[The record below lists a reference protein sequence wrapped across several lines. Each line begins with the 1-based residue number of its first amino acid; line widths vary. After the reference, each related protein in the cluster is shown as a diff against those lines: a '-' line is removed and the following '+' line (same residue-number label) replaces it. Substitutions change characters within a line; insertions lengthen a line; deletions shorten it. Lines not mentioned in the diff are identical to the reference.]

1 MMKTIIV
8 DPFPREMDLIF
19 RANKI
24 KLLKKNFKIINA
36 PSKNKLNFYRQ
47 HISKADFIIGQ
58 PDLPKSLLTIAS
70 KLKAIFNVESN
81 FMDNMDYDYCFKNN
95 IYVLSTAP
103 VFAQSVAEIA
113 VGLTISLKR
122 DIHKAHLDFFQKK
135 EKYGLESNLRSSLLL
150 DNKIGFIGFG
160 DLAKSLKPMLMPYT
174 SNFKVYDPWLP
185 NKLIEANGC
194 KSASLK
200 EIFKDCDVVYVLATI
215 TTKNKNMI
223 DKKLLKLMKKD
234 TCLLILSRASVIN
247 FQDLNEIL
255 NKDKIKVATDVFP
268 QEPVPKNDPIR
279 KQKNILFSAHRAGAL
294 ESVFFEMGDIVYED
308 LLLMTKGLPPR
319 LCRRAEL
326 ETVKN
331 LRSKP
336 VDIN

>member
-1 MMKTIIV
+1 MKKIII
-8 DPFPREMDLIF
+8 DPFPRKMDLIF
-19 RANKI
+19 SKE
-24 KLLKKNFKIINA
+24 KLQKLKKKFQLIYVTKRD
-36 PSKNKLNFYRQ
+36 KDLFYEQ
-47 HISKADFIIGQ
+47 NISKADFIIGQ
-58 PDLPKSLLTIAS
+58 PYLPISILKKA
-70 KLKAIFNVESN
+70 KNLKAIFNVESN

-185 NKLIEANGC
+185 NKLLESNGC

-200 EIFKDCDVVYVLATI
+200 EIFKDCDVVYVLASI

-223 DKKLLKLMKKD
+223 DKKLLSLMKENA
-234 TCLLILSRASVIN
+234 CLLILSRASVIN
-247 FQDLNEIL
+247 FQDLNEVL
-255 NKDKIKVATDVFP
+255 KKDKIKVATDVFP

-294 ESVFFEMGDIVYED
+294 DSVFFEMGEIVYED
-308 LLLMTKGLPPR
+308 LLLITKGLPPR

>member
-1 MMKTIIV
+1 MKTIIV

-19 RANKI
+19 KPNKI

-36 PSKNKLNFYRQ
+36 PSKNKLKFYKQ
-47 HISKADFIIGQ
+47 HISEADFIIGQ
-58 PDLPKSLLTIAS
+58 PDLPKSILTLAS

-215 TTKNKNMI
+215 TTKNKSMI

-247 FQDLNEIL
+247 FQDLNKIL

-294 ESVFFEMGDIVYED
+294 ESVFFEMGDIVCED

>member
-1 MMKTIIV
+1 
-8 DPFPREMDLIF
+8 
-19 RANKI
+19 
-24 KLLKKNFKIINA
+24 
-36 PSKNKLNFYRQ
+36 
-47 HISKADFIIGQ
+47 
-58 PDLPKSLLTIAS
+58 
-70 KLKAIFNVESN
+70 
-81 FMDNMDYDYCFKNN
+81 MDYDYCFKNN

-215 TTKNKNMI
+215 TTKNKSMI

-279 KQKNILFSAHRAGAL
+279 KKKNILFSAHRAGAL
-294 ESVFFEMGDIVYED
+294 ESVFFEMGDIVCED

>member
-1 MMKTIIV
+1 MSTIIV

-19 RANKI
+19 RPNKM

-36 PSKNKLNFYRQ
+36 PSKNKLKFYKQ
-47 HISKADFIIGQ
+47 YISKADFIIGQ
-58 PDLPKSLLTIAS
+58 PDLPKSLLSLSS

-122 DIHKAHLDFFQKK
+122 DIHKAHLDFYQKK

-215 TTKNKNMI
+215 TTKNRSMI

>member
-1 MMKTIIV
+1 MKTIIV

-19 RANKI
+19 KPNKI

-36 PSKNKLNFYRQ
+36 PSKNKLKFYKQ
-47 HISKADFIIGQ
+47 HISEADFIIGQ
-58 PDLPKSLLTIAS
+58 PDLPKSILTLAS

-215 TTKNKNMI
+215 TTKNKSMI

-247 FQDLNEIL
+247 FQDLNKIL

-279 KQKNILFSAHRAGAL
+279 KKKNILFSAHRAGAL

>member
-1 MMKTIIV
+1 MKTIIV
-8 DPFPREMDLIF
+8 DPFPREMGLIF
-19 RANKI
+19 KPNKI

-36 PSKNKLNFYRQ
+36 PSKNKFKFYRQ

-58 PDLPKSLLTIAS
+58 PDLPKTILTLAT

-215 TTKNKNMI
+215 TTKNKSMI

-279 KQKNILFSAHRAGAL
+279 KKKNILFSAHRAGAL

>member
-1 MMKTIIV
+1 MKTIIV

-19 RANKI
+19 KPNKI

-36 PSKNKLNFYRQ
+36 PSKNKLKFYKQ
-47 HISKADFIIGQ
+47 HISEADFIIGQ
-58 PDLPKSLLTIAS
+58 PDLPKSILTLAS

-215 TTKNKNMI
+215 TTKNKSMI

-294 ESVFFEMGDIVYED
+294 ESVFFEMGDIVCED

>member
-1 MMKTIIV
+1 MKTIIV

-19 RANKI
+19 KPNKI

-36 PSKNKLNFYRQ
+36 PSKNKLKFYKQ
-47 HISKADFIIGQ
+47 HISEADFIIGQ
-58 PDLPKSLLTIAS
+58 PDLPKSILTLAS

-215 TTKNKNMI
+215 TTKNKSMI

-279 KQKNILFSAHRAGAL
+279 KKKNILFSAHRAGAL
-294 ESVFFEMGDIVYED
+294 ESVFFEMGDIVCED

>member
-1 MMKTIIV
+1 MKKIII
-8 DPFPREMDLIF
+8 DPFPRKMDLIF
-19 RANKI
+19 SKE
-24 KLLKKNFKIINA
+24 KLQKLKKKFQLIYVTKRD
-36 PSKNKLNFYRQ
+36 KDLFYEQ
-47 HISKADFIIGQ
+47 NISKADFIIGQ
-58 PDLPKSLLTIAS
+58 PYLPISILKKA
-70 KLKAIFNVESN
+70 KNLKAIFNVESN

-185 NKLIEANGC
+185 NKLLESNGC

-223 DKKLLKLMKKD
+223 DKKLLSSMKENA
-234 TCLLILSRASVIN
+234 CLLILSRASVIN
-247 FQDLNEIL
+247 FQDLNEVL
-255 NKDKIKVATDVFP
+255 KKDKIKVATDVFP

-294 ESVFFEMGDIVYED
+294 DSVFFEMGDIVYED

>member
-1 MMKTIIV
+1 MKKIII
-8 DPFPREMDLIF
+8 DPFPRKMDLIF
-19 RANKI
+19 SKE
-24 KLLKKNFKIINA
+24 KLKKLKKKFQLIYV
-36 PSKNKLNFYRQ
+36 SKRDKDLFYEQ
-47 HISKADFIIGQ
+47 NISKADFIIGQ
-58 PDLPKSLLTIAS
+58 PYLPISILKKA
-70 KLKAIFNVESN
+70 KNLKAIFNVESN

-185 NKLIEANGC
+185 NKLIESNGC
-194 KSASLK
+194 KSASLR

-223 DKKLLKLMKKD
+223 DKKLLSSMKENA
-234 TCLLILSRASVIN
+234 CLLILSRASVIN
-247 FQDLNEIL
+247 FQDLNEVL
-255 NKDKIKVATDVFP
+255 KKDKIKVATDVFP

-294 ESVFFEMGDIVYED
+294 DSVFFEMGEIVYED
-308 LLLMTKGLPPR
+308 LLLITKGLPPR

>member
-1 MMKTIIV
+1 MKTIIV

-19 RANKI
+19 KPNKI

-36 PSKNKLNFYRQ
+36 PSKNKLKFYKQ
-47 HISKADFIIGQ
+47 HISEADFIIGQ
-58 PDLPKSLLTIAS
+58 PDLPKSILTLAS

-215 TTKNKNMI
+215 TTKNKSMI

>member
-1 MMKTIIV
+1 MKKIII
-8 DPFPREMDLIF
+8 DPFPRKMDLIF
-19 RANKI
+19 SKE
-24 KLLKKNFKIINA
+24 KLQKLKKKFQLIYVTKRD
-36 PSKNKLNFYRQ
+36 KDLFYEQ
-47 HISKADFIIGQ
+47 NISKADFIIGQ
-58 PDLPKSLLTIAS
+58 PYLPISILKKA
-70 KLKAIFNVESN
+70 KNLKAIFNVESN

-122 DIHKAHLDFFQKK
+122 DIHKSHLDFFQKK

-200 EIFKDCDVVYVLATI
+200 EIFKDCEVVYVLATI
-215 TTKNKNMI
+215 TTKNKSMI